1 MNVSAQTHVISEIP
15 AIVVGVFID
24 DNVVPVPKPAAT
36 VVQIKRRDAE
46 VEAAKPEA
54 ARTTSGETPMVT
66 AAEAAGEAAMLPGV
80 IEVEAGIIA
89 SGVVSNPLAV
99 VVDVRGLGMAFFI
112 ATSRSGR
119 RAMRRRWTVLGNI
132 SAANGM
138 TTASVATVL
147 RQGGERQH
155 QGNTKDCVE
164 KPHWQPPNAYI
175 TTSTLGV
182 THRGSNTSLTILCRL
197 RYRKVFGSSVVARL
211 MVLASSSGNQRAV
224 FLSQPFFNLGEFPM
238 STYFPK
244 QGEIV
249 RKWYV
254 VDADG
259 QTLGR
264 LASQVA
270 RILMGKENPQY
281 TPFLDTGDHVIVIN
295 AEKIRTTGV
304 KAEQK
309 VYQHYTGYP
318 GGLRTEEYKKR
329 MVRKPEAV
337 IEAAVKRMLPKN
349 KLAAHML
356 SKLNVYKGDKHP
368 HQAQKPQDLKLEVRA

>member
-1 MNVSAQTHVISEIP
+1 
-15 AIVVGVFID
+15 
-24 DNVVPVPKPAAT
+24 
-36 VVQIKRRDAE
+36 
-46 VEAAKPEA
+46 
-54 ARTTSGETPMVT
+54 
-66 AAEAAGEAAMLPGV
+66 
-80 IEVEAGIIA
+80 
-89 SGVVSNPLAV
+89 
-99 VVDVRGLGMAFFI
+99 
-112 ATSRSGR
+112 
-119 RAMRRRWTVLGNI
+119 
-132 SAANGM
+132 M
-138 TTASVATVL
+138 TLT
-147 RQGGERQH
+147 G
-155 QGNTKDCVE
+155 GNT
-164 KPHWQPPNAYI
+164 A
-175 TTSTLGV
+175 
-182 THRGSNTSLTILCRL
+182 LTILCSL
-197 RYRKVFGSSVVARL
+197 RYRKDFGSSVVARL

-329 MVRKPEAV
+329 MLRKPEAV

-368 HQAQKPQDLKLEVRA
+368 HQAQKPQELKLEVRA